1 MHDTVQTQIMKRLLM
16 GLVGYSGNGLGNIV
30 DIEYRNVI

>member
-1 MHDTVQTQIMKRLLM
+1 M

-30 DIEYRNVI
+30 DIEYRNVIWIYWLQYNPL